1 MNQPT
6 ADRLADEAAQCLAE
20 WKADASW
27 QDLRDRALTHLTR
40 WPTLLGTPVIS
51 CLDLT
56 RDGGPLLEQA
66 ARALAIKAAGHILA
80 GRDLP
85 AMLPIAVP
93 VEEAVN
99 AFTAQV
105 DLLRTITDRAGV
117 RLVQHTPTEVLPYRA
132 GCLTHDA
139 YTAAWGEPPARYW
152 LDHDTVTA
160 RQEHLLGLYSSA
172 GLTPGSHTITFEPG
186 R

>member
-1 MNQPT
+1 MSRPT
-6 ADRLADEAAQCLAE
+6 PDRLADEASQCLTE

-27 QDLRDRALTHLTR
+27 QDLRERALAHLTR
-40 WPTLLGTPVIS
+40 WPALLGAPVIA
-51 CLDLT
+51 CLDLA

-66 ARALAIKAAGHILA
+66 ARAMAIKAAGHILA
-80 GRDLP
+80 GTDLP
-85 AMLPIAVP
+85 AMLPVAVP

-105 DLLRTITDRAGV
+105 DLLRGITDRTGV
-117 RLVQHTPTEVLPYRA
+117 RLVQHTPAEVLPYRA

-160 RQEHLLGLYSSA
+160 RQQHLLGLYTSA
-172 GLTPGSHTITFEPG
+172 GLRPGSHAITFETG